1 MIFKTRQCLRLHLDF
16 DPTLLK
22 SQKYGKTD
30 ASMSKSLFPFKFAQ
44 VYKMTVL
51 MFILKTS
58 KIFEICDIFK
68 NILFR
73 RHATNWLAI
82 LVIGINLA

>member
-1 MIFKTRQCLRLHLDF
+1 LRFHLDF
-16 DPTLLK
+16 EPTLLK

-51 MFILKTS
+51 MFSL
-58 KIFEICDIFK
+58 K
-68 NILFR
+68 NIEKSLNF
-73 RHATNWLAI
+73 
-82 LVIGINLA
+82 VIFLRIYYPVDTPPTG

>member
-1 MIFKTRQCLRLHLDF
+1 MQFIITKYNFKQNKHNLKQMFIESKKKSVIFKTRQCLRLHLDF
-16 DPTLLK
+16 EPTLLK

-51 MFILKTS
+51 MFLLKTS
-58 KIFEICDIFK
+58 K
-68 NILFR
+68 
-73 RHATNWLAI
+73 
-82 LVIGINLA
+82 NL